1 MTCNIP
7 VNILSPLPDIE
18 INKFLKEISM
28 EDYIIKTFKESNRVK
43 ENFLNENLGRLVNVI
58 EAITSALK
66 AGNKVLIF
74 GNGGSAADA
83 QHIAAEFVNRFMIER
98 PPLPAIALTT
108 DTSVITSISNDYDF
122 AEIFSK
128 QIRAIGQ
135 VGDIAWGISTSGNSP
150 NVLKGLEMAKKL
162 GLVTVAFTGKD
173 GGDIA
178 KVADFSINVSSNVT
192 ARIQETHITAGHAI
206 CELVDIKL
214 FQKPDF
220 K

>member
-1 MTCNIP
+1 LTCPNP
-7 VNILSPLPDIE
+7 VNILSPLQETEFDTWLNDI
-18 INKFLKEISM
+18 NM
-28 EDYIIKTFKESNRVK
+28 EDYIIKIFKESNRVK
-43 ENFLNENLGRLVNVI
+43 DNFLNENLGKLANVI
-58 EAITSALK
+58 EVITSALK
-66 AGNKVLIF
+66 AGNKILLF

-83 QHIAAEFVNRFMIER
+83 QHLAAEFVNRFIIER

-108 DTSVITSISNDYDF
+108 DTSVITSIGNDYDF
-122 AEIFSK
+122 SEIFSK
-128 QIRAIGQ
+128 QVRAIGQ
-135 VGDIAWGISTSGNSP
+135 PGDIAWGISTSGNSA

-178 KVADFSINVSSNVT
+178 KIVDFSINVSSNST

-220 K
+220 Q

>member
-1 MTCNIP
+1 LTCNIP
-7 VNILSPLPDIE
+7 VNILSPLPDSE

-58 EAITSALK
+58 EAITTALK

-135 VGDIAWGISTSGNSP
+135 AGDIAWGISTSGNSP